1 MTPTGKGSVEESS
14 NAGLGHVA
22 ADQAATQR
30 ERVGVVM
37 LAGELGR
44 KRVVNPGATALGV
57 TVDRDRNSDTGAANR
72 DRARQPGSKFR
83 VIDAFGTIGAQVGH
97 LMTLFAQPAD
107 EFVFELVAGMIGG
120 E

>member
-1 MTPTGKGSVEESS
+1 MSLPIRRR
-14 NAGLGHVA
+14 
-22 ADQAATQR
+22 TQR

-57 TVDRDRNSDTGAANR
+57 TVDRDRDSDTGAANR
-72 DRARQPGSKFR
+72 DPAIGVPGGDRARQPGSIFR

-97 LMTLFAQPAD
+97 LMALFAQPAG
-107 EFVFELVAGMIGG
+107 EFVFELVARMIGG
-120 E
+120 ESNAHED